1 MRQFPEG
8 GIDVPILMDYCFSYI
23 IHRFGEA
30 SLVQYFATRLAAFAR
45 AALNKNNEF
54 ENVTR
59 PDTTLHPYKSETQPP
74 CKYDGH
80 EISYHCSSW

>member
-1 MRQFPEG
+1 M
-8 GIDVPILMDYCFSYI
+8 VK
-23 IHRFGEA
+23 
-30 SLVQYFATRLAAFAR
+30 YFATRLAAFAR
-45 AALNKNNEF
+45 AALIKNNEF

>member
-1 MRQFPEG
+1 M
-8 GIDVPILMDYCFSYI
+8 
-23 IHRFGEA
+23 
-30 SLVQYFATRLAAFAR
+30 VQYFATRLAAFAR
-45 AALNKNNEF
+45 AALEKNN
-54 ENVTR
+54 TDLDIALR